1 MLKQIF
7 ITFLAHV
14 RRFFVLFYPD
24 LFKYT
29 FFFFFSQ
36 NLRHFFTKFS
46 AIVLPSGS
54 GSETHRCYFGVLY
67 YSGWSPQQECGLCHD
82 IFMKECAVHIH
93 VRQAASQLTVVFNG
107 FYPSFCFEKVGH
119 RSACLVF
126 QEPVQLP
133 AACSAITIFR
143 F

>member
-1 MLKQIF
+1 MRRFGACSANFFLLDPQFFILSFPTLFYQIF
-7 ITFLAHV
+7 GVFLPPGS
-14 RRFFVLFYPD
+14 RYTSLLFWRARTTVVG
-24 LFKYT
+24 L
-29 FFFFFSQ
+29 
-36 NLRHFFTKFS
+36 
-46 AIVLPSGS
+46 
-54 GSETHRCYFGVLY
+54 
-67 YSGWSPQQECGLCHD
+67 QECGLCHD